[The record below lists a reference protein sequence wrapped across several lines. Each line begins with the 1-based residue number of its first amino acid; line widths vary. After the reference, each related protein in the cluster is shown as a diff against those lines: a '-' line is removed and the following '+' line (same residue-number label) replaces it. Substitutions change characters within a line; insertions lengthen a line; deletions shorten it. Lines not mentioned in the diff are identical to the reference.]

1 MFHTELKKIDIS
13 LAKQLYGIFP
23 KGGVTHGHLVQEH
36 VTEAASKL
44 LKSGD
49 YLQLP
54 DSSEVSDD
62 YMELYL
68 IIGQI

>member
-1 MFHTELKKIDIS
+1 MFHTELKKINIS

-36 VTEAASKL
+36 ITEAAFKL
-44 LKSGD
+44 PK
-49 YLQLP
+49 
-54 DSSEVSDD
+54 SDD